1 MVVRGDGAWDG
12 EFFPD
17 SHSSGVDARIGG
29 HELAEADAVLF
40 GNFREGVSWLDGVVF
55 SLGAC
60 LGGILSSLGGAW
72 NC

>member
-40 GNFREGVSWLDGVVF
+40 GNLREGI
-55 SLGAC
+55 SL
-60 LGGILSSLGGAW
+60 SLIHI
-72 NC
+72 